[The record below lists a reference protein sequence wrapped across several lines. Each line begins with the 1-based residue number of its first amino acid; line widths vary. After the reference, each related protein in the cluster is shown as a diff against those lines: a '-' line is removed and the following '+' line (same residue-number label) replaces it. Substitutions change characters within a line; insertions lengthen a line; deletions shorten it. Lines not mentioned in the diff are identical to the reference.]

1 MKKIFLTGI
10 AGCVLL
16 LSSCDLLSL
25 FNSPSSSS
33 GLTQDE
39 LVAGLKDAL
48 VLGSKT
54 AAFTL
59 RDTSGAVNTLGEV
72 TGYLADSLVKILLPP
87 DAEKAFTTVNGLAN
101 NDAGKLLLSVAGVDL
116 SGYRDA
122 MIRGLNRGAEHAA
135 GLSVDVFTA
144 AITGM
149 TFSSARDILFGAD
162 SAGAT
167 NYLKT
172 TTSGVL
178 TSGFKPIIDTTFS
191 SVNVSAFGMQY
202 TVKGVW
208 TEFASK
214 FNSVAGQY
222 YQLKVNSTSSNP
234 ITASLAGASL
244 LSLQAAGISSVDSVN
259 TNLVDYATGKAL
271 QGLFF
276 MVGKQELKIR
286 RDPVGALTAAGDF
299 ITTTVSDLIRKVF
312 TSSAS

>member
-1 MKKIFLTGI
+1 
-10 AGCVLL
+10 
-16 LSSCDLLSL
+16 
-25 FNSPSSSS
+25 
-33 GLTQDE
+33 
-39 LVAGLKDAL
+39 
-48 VLGSKT
+48 
-54 AAFTL
+54 
-59 RDTSGAVNTLGEV
+59 
-72 TGYLADSLVKILLPP
+72 
-87 DAEKAFTTVNGLAN
+87 
-101 NDAGKLLLSVAGVDL
+101 
-116 SGYRDA
+116 